1 MELLFKLILSAFWLM
16 ICFFGLHWIWT
27 SQLDFKATIGKAS
40 DKVVAPPDWVAIRD
54 PMKIYQ
60 SGNVVGDVNGPVN
73 QQGTTYV
80 FSQLIN
86 TSSFDT
92 TKPFEY
98 QRARLSVS
106 RINISIGMK
115 SDGRQVL
122 TGVLEGVE
130 CQTIN

>member
-1 MELLFKLILSAFWLM
+1 MELLFKLILSVVVVM
-16 ICFFGLHWIWT
+16 VCFIGLRWIWT
-27 SQLDFKATIGKAS
+27 HQLDLRDTIGKAS
-40 DKVVAPPDWVAIRD
+40 DKVIAPPDWVATRD

-60 SGNVVGDVNGPVN
+60 GGNVVGDVTGPVN
-73 QQGTTYV
+73 QQGTTYS

-98 QRARLSVS
+98 QRAKLSVT

>member
-1 MELLFKLILSAFWLM
+1 MELLFKLILSAISLM
-16 ICFFGLHWIWT
+16 ICFFSLQWIWT
-27 SQLDFKATIGKAS
+27 YQLDFKATIGKAS
-40 DKVVAPPDWVAIRD
+40 DKVVALPDWVATRD